1 MIIGSHVQMKAPDY
15 VLGSIKEALSYNANA
30 LMLYTG
36 APQNTKR
43 VPVENMKIQ
52 EAQQL
57 LKENNIPLENVI
69 VHAPYIINPA
79 NSVKQEVGE
88 LAVQFLREEALRT
101 KAIGAKYMV
110 LHPGSFT
117 TTDLQTGIQTT
128 IQHLNETEIPD
139 GVVICLETMAGKG
152 SEIGYQFEQL
162 ATILNNVNQ
171 KDNYGV
177 CLDTCHIN
185 DAGYDVSHFDEV
197 LDQFDS
203 VIGLNKLHVIHLND
217 SKNIMGARKDR
228 HANIGQGEI
237 GFETLLSIANNQKVK
252 HIPKILETPYID
264 SKAPYKEEIE
274 MLRTGNYR
282 NL

>member
-15 VLGSIKEALSYNANA
+15 VLGSVKEALSYNANA